1 MQYGRELVNVFCE
14 YVMKIVKERYDCCN
28 EYVRIW
34 VLILFMEIVMLFV
47 EDELYIIIDL
57 LIIFLK

>member
-1 MQYGRELVNVFCE
+1 MNVFCE